1 MTTRETTSNDEDEEG
16 NAMSGYSGGTGMNAR
31 EFYEEFK
38 AMLDFVGVGFS
49 GMQDAIVTIRDGK
62 IFVTAGNR
70 SARLD
75 VPEEPE

>member
-1 MTTRETTSNDEDEEG
+1 MGQDEEG
-16 NAMSGYSGGTGMNAR
+16 NEMSGYSGGTSMDAR

-38 AMLDFVGVGFS
+38 AMLDFVGVGFR

-75 VPEEPE
+75 VPEESE

>member
-1 MTTRETTSNDEDEEG
+1 MRLSFGNSGNRRLSPCANNTQRAND
-16 NAMSGYSGGTGMNAR
+16 MNAR

-75 VPEEPE
+75 VPEESE

>member
-1 MTTRETTSNDEDEEG
+1 
-16 NAMSGYSGGTGMNAR
+16 MNAR

-38 AMLDFVGVGFS
+38 AMLDFVGVGFR

-75 VPEEPE
+75 VPEELE